1 MKQRRYSSPRRIRTP
16 QEQLRKIRIHTEGK
30 ITEPGYLNML
40 GRLYRHKVYLDI
52 GTTGQGPKSLVEQAC
67 QDEDERR
74 RRRRRRR
81 RPTPPY
87 DYDEIWC
94 MFDVDEHP
102 EIKQSVNR
110 ARQKKGVE
118 VAVSN
123 PCFELW
129 LVLHQKDQTAHIE
142 RKDVQQ
148 LAQELGLIKDKRIDN
163 SSFNFLLEK
172 YEDAKRRA
180 IELDRW
186 HEGNG
191 SPPRSNPSTGV
202 WRLVDSIRDGRA
214 KEDTS

>member
-1 MKQRRYSSPRRIRTP
+1 MKRRNYNSPQRTGTP

-40 GRLYRHKVYLDI
+40 GRIYRQKVYLDI
-52 GTTGQGPKSLVEQAC
+52 DTTGQVPKSLVEQAC

-74 RRRRRRR
+74 RQR
-81 RPTPPY
+81 RPVPPY

-94 MFDVDEHP
+94 VFDVDEHHD
-102 EIKQSVNR
+102 INQVINR
-110 ARQKKGVE
+110 ARQKRVN

-129 LVLHQKDQTAHIE
+129 LVLHNQDQTANIHR
-142 RKDVQQ
+142 RKIQR
-148 LAQELGLIKDKRIDN
+148 LAQELGLIEGKSIDD
-163 SSFNFLLEK
+163 SSFTHLLEK
-172 YEDAKRRA
+172 YENAKRRA
-180 IELDRW
+180 KELDRW

>member
-1 MKQRRYSSPRRIRTP
+1 MKRRNYNSPRRIRTP

-74 RRRRRRR
+74 RRRR
-81 RPTPPY
+81 PAPPY

-148 LAQELGLIKDKRIDN
+148 LAQELGLIKGKRIDD
-163 SSFNFLLEK
+163 SSFNLLLEK
-172 YEDAKRRA
+172 YEDARRRA
-180 IELDRW
+180 KELDRW
-186 HEGNG
+186 HEENG
-191 SPPRSNPSTGV
+191 SPTRSNPSTGV
-202 WRLVDSIRDGRA
+202 WRLVDSIRDGHVE
-214 KEDTS
+214 KHIS